1 MWVEEYEKLSN
12 SEKEEFRRLL
22 NLILSRTFII
32 RDVYDPKEGMMR
44 VNPEYRFVER
54 NFALFNEYLWF
65 SGWALY
71 KDSQYGVIALV
82 NTYEYNRVRLDRNTT
97 LILFILRLIFEE
109 EREKVTLRKEVLTST
124 GQIVH
129 KMLTLG
135 LIKKKPSDR
144 DLAEA
149 LRQLAYYNII
159 QKLEGRWEDPDNKL
173 LILPSILF
181 VVTNEKISRIYET
194 LGDEEDSD
202 QESEETEDQD
212 IKEARW
218 KNEKAHQA
226 SSHQLALLLEGAHR
240 I

>member
-181 VVTNEKISRIYET
+181 VVTNEKISRIYEA

-202 QESEETEDQD
+202 QEGEEAEKQD
-212 IKEARW
+212 VIRGEV
-218 KNEKAHQA
+218 E
-226 SSHQLALLLEGAHR
+226 E
-240 I
+240 

>member
-181 VVTNEKISRIYET
+181 VITNEKVSRIYET

-212 IKEARW
+212 IIRGEV
-218 KNEKAHQA
+218 E
-226 SSHQLALLLEGAHR
+226 E
-240 I
+240 

>member
-202 QESEETEDQD
+202 QESEEEEDQD
-212 IKEARW
+212 VIRGEV
-218 KNEKAHQA
+218 E
-226 SSHQLALLLEGAHR
+226 ET
-240 I
+240 

>member
-212 IKEARW
+212 IIRGEV
-218 KNEKAHQA
+218 E
-226 SSHQLALLLEGAHR
+226 E
-240 I
+240 

>member
-181 VVTNEKISRIYET
+181 VVTNEKISRIYEA

-202 QESEETEDQD
+202 QEG
-212 IKEARW
+212 KEAEEQDVIRG
-218 KNEKAHQA
+218 EV
-226 SSHQLALLLEGAHR
+226 EE
-240 I
+240 

>member
-1 MWVEEYEKLSN
+1 MWAEEYEKLSS

-22 NLILSRTFII
+22 NLILSRTFIV

-54 NFALFNEYLWF
+54 NFVLFSEYLWF
-65 SGWALY
+65 SGWTLY

-97 LILFILRLIFEE
+97 IILFILRLIFEE

-124 GQIVH
+124 GQIIH

-144 DLAEA
+144 DLNVA

-181 VVTNEKISRIYET
+181 VVTNEKISRIYEV

-202 QESEETEDQD
+202 QEGEEAEGQD
-212 IKEARW
+212 VIRGEV
-218 KNEKAHQA
+218 E
-226 SSHQLALLLEGAHR
+226 E
-240 I
+240 

>member
-144 DLAEA
+144 DLAET

-181 VVTNEKISRIYET
+181 VVTNEKISRIYEA

-202 QESEETEDQD
+202 QEGEEAEKQD
-212 IKEARW
+212 VIRGEV
-218 KNEKAHQA
+218 E
-226 SSHQLALLLEGAHR
+226 E
-240 I
+240 

>member
-181 VVTNEKISRIYET
+181 VVTNEKISRIYEA

-202 QESEETEDQD
+202 QEGKEAEEQDVIRGEVEET
-212 IKEARW
+212 
-218 KNEKAHQA
+218 
-226 SSHQLALLLEGAHR
+226 
-240 I
+240 